1 MGGQTLVQKYD
12 SVEEIM
18 LMGNDLKA
26 NLRRLDAKAI
36 IDMKGE
42 VTSLADQTLNVL
54 VNSAVVEGVKH
65 VVFNFTDVS
74 YINSSG
80 IAVLIGIV
88 TSLASRGVAF
98 NVYGLTPHFK
108 KIFRMI
114 GLTQYVKVLGSEAD
128 ALAAF

>member
-1 MGGQTLVQKYD
+1 
-12 SVEEIM
+12 
-18 LMGNDLKA
+18 MGNDLKA
-26 NLRRLDAKAI
+26 NLRRLDARAI

-42 VTSLADQTLNVL
+42 VTSLSDQTLNTL
-54 VNSAVVEGVKH
+54 VNSAVAEGVKH
-65 VVFNFTDVS
+65 VVFNFTEVS

-88 TSLASRGVAF
+88 TTLASRGVAF

-114 GLTQYVKVLGSEAD
+114 GLTQYVKVLGSEGE

>member
-1 MGGQTLVQKYD
+1 
-12 SVEEIM
+12 
-18 LMGNDLKA
+18 MGNDLKA
-26 NLRRLDAKAI
+26 SLRKHDSAAI

-42 VTSLADQTLNVL
+42 VTSFADQTLNMLINTTV
-54 VNSAVVEGVKH
+54 AEGAQRI
-65 VVFNFTDVS
+65 VFNFTDVS

-88 TSLASRGVAF
+88 TSLASRGISF

-114 GLTQYVKVLGSEAD
+114 GLTQYVTVLGTEEE
-128 ALAAF
+128 ALAAA

>member
-1 MGGQTLVQKYD
+1 MA
-12 SVEEIM
+12 
-18 LMGNDLKA
+18 NDIKTDVRKREA
-26 NLRRLDAKAI
+26 VAI

-42 VTSLADQTLNVL
+42 VTSFADEVLNL
-54 VNSAVVEGVKH
+54 LINGIMAEGFRKI
-65 VVFNFTDVS
+65 VFNFTDVS

-88 TSLASRGVAF
+88 TSLANKGMLF
-98 NVYGLTPHFK
+98 EVYGVTPHFK

-114 GLTQYVKVLGSEAD
+114 GLTQYVTVSNTEED